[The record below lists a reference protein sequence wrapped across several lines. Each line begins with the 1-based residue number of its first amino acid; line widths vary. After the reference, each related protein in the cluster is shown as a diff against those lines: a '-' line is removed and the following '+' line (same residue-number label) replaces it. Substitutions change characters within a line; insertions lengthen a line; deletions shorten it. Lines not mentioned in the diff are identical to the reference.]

1 MNFLNVNFVLKY
13 KMEHLVL
20 TPEIAVVNNFL
31 SAAECLQF
39 IAESEADGYS
49 EAMITTSHGQ
59 VMRKDIRNNTRMLR
73 NDPELAAALFEKAK
87 PILPQQVGNYQ
98 LLGFNELFRFYR
110 YHPGEQFKKH
120 RDGSYIRNAQ
130 EVSYYTFMI
139 YLNAG
144 FEGGST
150 LFDELEIIPETGKAL
165 IFRHTQLH
173 EGTTVNSGVKY
184 VLRTDV
190 MYRNKGE

>member
-1 MNFLNVNFVLKY
+1 
-13 KMEHLVL
+13 MEHLTL
-20 TPEIAVVNNFL
+20 TPDIAVISNFL
-31 SAAECLQF
+31 SEAECLQY
-39 IAESEADGYS
+39 ITESEAEGYS
-49 EAMITTSHGQ
+49 EAMITTSRGQ
-59 VMRKDIRNNTRMLR
+59 VMRKDIRNNTRLLR
-73 NDPELAAALFEKAK
+73 NDPELAALLFEKAK
-87 PILPQQVGNYQ
+87 PFLPLQVGNYQ

-120 RDGSYIRNAQ
+120 RDGSYLRNAR

-150 LFDELEIIPETGKAL
+150 LFDELEVTPETGKAL

-173 EGTTVNSGVKY
+173 EGTTVNSGIKY

-190 MYRNKGE
+190 MYRHTE

>member
-1 MNFLNVNFVLKY
+1 
-13 KMEHLVL
+13 MELITL
-20 TPEIAVVNNFL
+20 TPEIAVISNFL
-31 SAAECLQF
+31 SEAECLQL
-39 IAESEADGYS
+39 INESEAEGYS
-49 EAMITTSHGQ
+49 EAPITTAHGP
-59 VMRKDIRNNTRMLR
+59 VMRKDIRNNSRLLR

-87 PILPQQVGNYQ
+87 PFLPQNVGNYT
-98 LLGFNELFRFYR
+98 LCGVNELFRFYR

-120 RDGSYIRNAQ
+120 RDGAYLRSAH
-130 EVSYYTFMI
+130 EASYYTFMI

-150 LFDELEIIPETGKAL
+150 LFTGLDVIPETGKAL

-173 EGTTVNSGVKY
+173 EGTTVGSGVKY

-190 MYRNKGE
+190 MYRCEGE

>member
-1 MNFLNVNFVLKY
+1 MNFPHVNFVLAY
-13 KMEHLVL
+13 KMEYIAL
-20 TPEIAVVNNFL
+20 TPEIAVVNHFL
-31 SAAECLQF
+31 SAAECQQF
-39 IAESEADGYS
+39 IRESETEGYS
-49 EAMITTSHGQ
+49 EALITTPRGQ
-59 VMRKDIRNNTRMLR
+59 VMRKDIRNNTRLLR

-87 PILPQQVGNYQ
+87 PFLPQQVGNYH

-120 RDGSYIRNAQ
+120 RDGSYLRNAR

-150 LFDELEIIPETGKAL
+150 LFDELEVLPEAGKAL

-190 MYRNKGE
+190 MYRFEGE